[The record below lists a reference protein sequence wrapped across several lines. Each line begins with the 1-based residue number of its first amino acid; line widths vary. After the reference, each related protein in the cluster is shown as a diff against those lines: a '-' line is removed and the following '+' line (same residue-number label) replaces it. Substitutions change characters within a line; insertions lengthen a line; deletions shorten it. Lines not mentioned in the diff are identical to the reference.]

1 MNKNRNKHIN
11 TIYNSQ
17 KRQRMDPKI
26 FFTTAIATILFLTSC
41 SEIKVKFESDNFE
54 PINNI
59 NITIDEKSENTVTLD
74 AKPEGGIALLKNVN
88 FDEGII
94 NLELKGEN
102 KPGGSFVGIAFNIQ
116 NDSTYECVYFR
127 PFNFKSKEKKYNA
140 IQYISQPKHKWHI
153 LRKNFK
159 GRYEANYP
167 KSPPADD
174 WFAITLKIDDKKI
187 ALYDKKTTI
196 RLLIIDRL
204 QKQVSNKIGLWT
216 GNNSKGEF
224 KNMSRMK

>member
-1 MNKNRNKHIN
+1 MN
-11 TIYNSQ
+11 
-17 KRQRMDPKI
+17 PKI
-26 FFTTAIATILFLTSC
+26 FITTTITAFLFLTSC
-41 SEIKVKFESDNFE
+41 SEIKIKFESENFE
-54 PINNI
+54 PINNV
-59 NITIDEKSENTVTLD
+59 NISIDEKLENTVTLD
-74 AKPEGGIALLKNVN
+74 AKPGGGIALLKNLN
-88 FDEGII
+88 FDDGAI

-102 KPGGSFVGIAFNIQ
+102 KPGQSFVGIAFNIQ

-127 PFNFKSKEKKYNA
+127 PFNFKSNEKKYNA
-140 IQYISQPKHKWHI
+140 IQYISLPIHNWPI

-167 KSPPADD
+167 KSPPAED
-174 WFAITLKIDDKKI
+174 WFAITLRIDNKKI
-187 ALYDKKTTI
+187 ALYDKKTNR

-204 QKQVSNKIGLWT
+204 QKHVSNKIGLWT